1 MKKLVLKAAKIINL
15 DLTLLVYQSEEE
27 NDNIISM
34 DEEIEKMLIDIY
46 NKNIS
51 IISSGK
57 KKNKGN
63 Q

>member
-1 MKKLVLKAAKIINL
+1 MLKAAKIINL

>member
-34 DEEIEKMLIDIY
+34 NEEIEKMLIDIY